1 MKIDDQG
8 PMQKPRSTRD
18 VMKAAPAVRQPGQ
31 PEEPDEPATDAATQ
45 GVKTDQESG

>member
-1 MKIDDQG
+1 MTIDDQG

-18 VMKAAPAVRQPGQ
+18 VMKAAPANQPA
-31 PEEPDEPATDAATQ
+31 PSEEPAEPATDAATQ